1 MIMHF
6 IRLPEKNFTVP
17 LRIPETFIQ
26 KCAILAGF
34 ICLLLFAAT
43 LLALNITPDY
53 LEMLSRNEQ
62 MKYNLVFLAVL
73 APGVTLVSLL
83 LLHEIVKK

>member
-1 MIMHF
+1 MHF
-6 IRLPEKNFTVP
+6 IRLPVKNFSVP

-26 KCAILAGF
+26 KCAIVAGF
-34 ICLLLFAAT
+34 ICLLLFTAT

-53 LEMLSRNEQ
+53 LDLLANNEQ

-73 APGVTLVSLL
+73 APGVTIVTLL
-83 LLHEIVKK
+83 LLMEIWKK